1 MEGLIFGG
9 AYLQKE
15 IRVSKSIGLAL
26 FTVFALFYF
35 VFEGYFPSTSPRGGL
50 YLEGRFNGGFFA
62 LPVWGAYIWRG
73 LFSEFYGNSQ
83 NDGMDD
89 LQSTLLILFYLHHFP
104 LPTAVSLLGELLKSL
119 LFSLGFRVCV
129 VFIHE
134 KENKQRFRAFF
145 YATINQWRSLF
156 S

>member
-1 MEGLIFGG
+1 
-9 AYLQKE
+9 
-15 IRVSKSIGLAL
+15 
-26 FTVFALFYF
+26 
-35 VFEGYFPSTSPRGGL
+35 
-50 YLEGRFNGGFFA
+50 
-62 LPVWGAYIWRG
+62 
-73 LFSEFYGNSQ
+73 
-83 NDGMDD
+83 MDD